1 MAKVLVT
8 GCNRGIGLQLCDQ
21 LNNRGDDVIGVCRSA
36 SPEVSSLGIRVIEGI
51 DVSDADDVA
60 ALTKNLAGEPIDIL
74 IIGSRRF
81 VG

>member
-1 MAKVLVT
+1 MANVLVT

-21 LNNRGDDVIGVCRSA
+21 LNYRGDDVIGVCRSA

-60 ALTKNLAGEPIDIL
+60 ALTKNLAVKYYQWKIL
-74 IIGSRRF
+74 NL
-81 VG
+81 